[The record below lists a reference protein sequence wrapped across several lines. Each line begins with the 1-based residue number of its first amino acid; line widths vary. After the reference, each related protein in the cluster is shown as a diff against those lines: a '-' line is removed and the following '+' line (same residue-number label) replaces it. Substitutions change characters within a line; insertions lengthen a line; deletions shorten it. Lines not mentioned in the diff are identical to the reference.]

1 VLKNINYLR
10 AKHNNNLQLFPAS
23 GDRKGFHVESA
34 RIDAGATTW
43 KRGNQKICQRIA
55 KKSKESKINFK
66 IFYKIFTDF
75 STPPLKHR
83 GRNSHPD

>member
-1 VLKNINYLR
+1 VLKTINYLR

-43 KRGNQKICQRIA
+43 KRGNQKIWQSIA

-66 IFYKIFTDF
+66 IFLKFLKIFQ
-75 STPPLKHR
+75 LLL
-83 GRNSHPD
+83 